1 MLGKNQVSECRQ
13 IKKLT
18 SIIKIESCANHFLAL
33 QKKTIPPIREWTP
46 KQVAEFMTRLGFGE
60 CANIAIYQNITG
72 EKISEFDEDFY
83 IDTFGIMGL
92 QNEH

>member
-1 MLGKNQVSECRQ
+1 
-13 IKKLT
+13 
-18 SIIKIESCANHFLAL
+18 
-33 QKKTIPPIREWTP
+33 
-46 KQVAEFMTRLGFGE
+46 MTKLGFGE

-92 QNEH
+92 QNEHQKIRFEIG